1 MKDFRK
7 LRGPIAAC
15 IVLGAGAAYAQEA
28 PRSEPQPTTT
38 QPCGPDVA
46 PADCPSGQS
55 QPTTA
60 APQTTMPAP
69 QPAPPAPPAPTTYQ
83 TNVYEPPATPMAAET
98 RPWYET
104 VGYGISIGGGVDD
117 FVGDNARATTKVGG
131 GWDVRLTIGTK
142 QWLAGEISY
151 IGSAQAIDAL
161 GLDSSAVLV
170 GNGVQGAL
178 RVNFARNEFV
188 QPFLYGG
195 GAWRRYDLTN
205 ESFNTSDVANKDD
218 VFEIPVGVG
227 VAGYLSGFMA
237 DLRGEYRGV
246 WGNDLISTPR
256 SNDNT
261 IVGPLDRWAVK
272 ANIGTE
278 F

>member
-1 MKDFRK
+1 
-7 LRGPIAAC
+7 
-15 IVLGAGAAYAQEA
+15 
-28 PRSEPQPTTT
+28 
-38 QPCGPDVA
+38 VA

-55 QPTTA
+55 QAATPQTTA
-60 APQTTMPAP
+60 PAPQTTMPATP
-69 QPAPPAPPAPTTYQ
+69 PPPPAPTYQ
-83 TNVYEPPATPMAAET
+83 TNVYEPPAAPMAAEEE

-104 VGYGISIGGGVDD
+104 IGYGLSVGGGVDD
-117 FVGDNARATTKVGG
+117 FVGDDARATTKVGG

-142 QWLAGEISY
+142 QWLAGEVSY

-178 RVNFARNEFV
+178 RANLTRNELA
-188 QPFLYGG
+188 QPFIYAG

-205 ESFNTSDVANKDD
+205 ESFNTSDVASKDD
-218 VFEIPVGVG
+218 VFELPVGVG

-237 DLRGEYRGV
+237 DLRAEYRGV
-246 WGNDLISTPR
+246 WGNDLIPAPR
-256 SNDNT
+256 GNDST
-261 IVGPLDRWAVK
+261 IVGPLDRWGITG
-272 ANIGTE
+272 NIGAE